1 MFHICCSKKKVLELL
16 TGSNYA
22 DQIFVYLLGWFLC
35 FCWCEWILNLTL
47 TTGEICE
54 ESWQKLTRL
63 NRVKSS
69 MNFVYSLLW
78 HLIHKQDSSSL
89 IKTTWVNPCSTLYCS
104 VLSVFTVVDIFTAV
118 LLDCSVNCEMMHLF
132 SEARKT

>member
-1 MFHICCSKKKVLELL
+1 MLFKEESLRIVDRQQLCWSDICVFVGLILVFLLVWMNSEFDSDDGGDMWRILTKIDQVKQSQVLDE
-16 TGSNYA
+16 
-22 DQIFVYLLGWFLC
+22 
-35 FCWCEWILNLTL
+35 FCLQFTL
-47 TTGEICE
+47 TSDTQM
-54 ESWQKLTRL
+54 WL
-63 NRVKSS
+63 
-69 MNFVYSLLW
+69 
-78 HLIHKQDSSSL
+78 SL

>member
-1 MFHICCSKKKVLELL
+1 MSHICCSKKKVLELL

-35 FCWCEWILNLTL
+35 FCWCEWILNSDSDDAEDMWRILTKMDQVKQSQVLDEFCLQFTL
-47 TTGEICE
+47 TSDTQIG
-54 ESWQKLTRL
+54 L
-63 NRVKSS
+63 
-69 MNFVYSLLW
+69 
-78 HLIHKQDSSSL
+78 SL
-89 IKTTWVNPCSTLYCS
+89 IETTWVNRCSTLYCS